1 MLAMVFAS
9 GRYWGNPML
18 FHDREIISNLFL
30 VNQQQGI
37 VTIDLVN
44 WTLAIEMMFY
54 GCAIILW
61 PVVRR
66 SSTLSLVGFAIFI
79 LALLNWIPPGSAM
92 WDTTK
97 YQLMM
102 VSFLFIGTLF
112 NFSLRGTISN
122 TDLIGGVL
130 FIGIAFA
137 MMWQRTILAP
147 QFWQVPANYAYAL
160 VVFSLCFILRGKFKP
175 SKVLDFFAD
184 ISFPLYLTHS
194 IPGYVVIRILMA
206 HGIRFSIAASIA
218 FIFVVLVA
226 YILHVGV
233 ELPTANLGKRLSRRQ
248 QDSSLPPKAA

>member
-1 MLAMVFAS
+1 MREIASSINKTSSKVMFANQLRGLAVLAVVVSHYIGVYWAGRTTVAQYILAPLAEGPPPRIFPYIFFGSFNPGPFGVALFFLISGFVIPFSLEKLGIARFAVARLLRIFPTYWLATAFMLAMVFAS

-102 VSFLFIGTLF
+102 VSFLFIGT
-112 NFSLRGTISN
+112 
-122 TDLIGGVL
+122 
-130 FIGIAFA
+130 
-137 MMWQRTILAP
+137 
-147 QFWQVPANYAYAL
+147 
-160 VVFSLCFILRGKFKP
+160 
-175 SKVLDFFAD
+175 
-184 ISFPLYLTHS
+184 
-194 IPGYVVIRILMA
+194 
-206 HGIRFSIAASIA
+206 
-218 FIFVVLVA
+218 
-226 YILHVGV
+226 
-233 ELPTANLGKRLSRRQ
+233 
-248 QDSSLPPKAA
+248 